1 MTLIITL
8 LLIVSLVLQ
17 VATMIT
23 NYRRTSQRSFPV
35 ADESDVVPAPNSF
48 WVGDKL
54 QIVANE
60 YSHDFPIGSIVTLI
74 QIDSQDRNMPYFCED
89 ESGRCS
95 WVSRLDVVATPS
107 YPESTLKTSKY
118 HVGDEVVVVANTTC
132 HEFPIGT
139 KVTITDINGLTC
151 ECECADG
158 EDWYLDESEIT
169 PVALYDE
176 PTPITDWLSEH
187 GDPAIT
193 AAVEAE
199 AAAME
204 AIRTAPRYRTGDTVR
219 VIGDSLIHGYPLNTH
234 VQIEHVMK
242 NGYVCSH
249 HPHGTW
255 IVGEDDVAAVDTNP
269 PTRPVPTYEVGDQ
282 AKVIDRKYGHGF
294 QIGDYV
300 DVLEYTPG
308 GYNCRL
314 TGHMDGAIWWMADI
328 ELAPVSTQTPHT
340 PSASIFD
347 QAITSRST
355 PSGVPSD
362 SFRVRTPWDRQ
373 YNLTSPATSETID
386 NVRAIQT
393 AIAESADIREV
404 PAPRPVRLKRLLI
417 LAALA
422 ITIMGSCNCPEVTIQ
437 GQVVGHEAVY
447 DPNEPSRIKYHT
459 ILRCDDGRVR
469 DMEGISWY
477 ATQIGGSYTFT
488 ETQCR

>member
-1 MTLIITL
+1 MTLIIAL
-8 LLIVSLVLQ
+8 LLIASLVLQ

-35 ADESDVVPAPNSF
+35 ADEPDVVPAPNQF

-54 QIVANE
+54 QIVADE
-60 YSHDFPIGSIVTLI
+60 YYHDFPIGSIVTLI

-95 WVSRLDVVATPS
+95 WVSRLDVVAVPS
-107 YPESTLKTSKY
+107 YP
-118 HVGDEVVVVANTTC
+118 
-132 HEFPIGT
+132 
-139 KVTITDINGLTC
+139 
-151 ECECADG
+151 
-158 EDWYLDESEIT
+158 
-169 PVALYDE
+169 E
-176 PTPITDWLSEH
+176 PTPITDDWISNTVGEV
-187 GDPAIT
+187 INSS
-193 AAVEAE
+193 V
-199 AAAME
+199 E
-204 AIRTAPRYRTGDTVR
+204 AIRTAPRHQMGDTVK

-242 NGYVCSH
+242 DRYVCSH
-249 HPHGTW
+249 QFHGTW
-255 IVGEDDVAAVDTNP
+255 VVGEDDVIAVDTNP

-300 DVLEYTPG
+300 DVLERRWGG
-308 GYNCRL
+308 GYDCRL
-314 TGHMDGAIWWMADI
+314 TGHRDGATWWVTDE
-328 ELAPVSTQTPHT
+328 ELAPVATQTSHT

-347 QAITSRST
+347 QAITSIFT
-355 PSGVPSD
+355 PSGVHTAD
-362 SFRVRTPWDRQ
+362 FRARTPWDRQ
-373 YNLTSPATSETID
+373 YNLTSPATSEAID

-393 AIAESADIREV
+393 AIAESADIRKV
-404 PAPRPVRLKRLLI
+404 PAPRPIRLKRLLI

-422 ITIMGSCNCPEVTIQ
+422 ITAMGSCNCPEVTIQ
-437 GQVVGHEAVY
+437 GQVAGHEAVY
-447 DPNEPSRIKYHT
+447 DPSEPSRIKYHT
-459 ILRCDDGRVR
+459 ILRCDDGVVR